1 MHARVNVPDLAFAAF
16 LVALGAFAFALAS
29 ELSVGTAAAM
39 GPGYVPRAL
48 AILIMIYGAVLG
60 ARAVLAAREAFPAI
74 ALRPLL
80 MICAAVALFALL
92 LPIAGLA
99 LTSFAVVACA
109 GLGRGTTYGCARTS
123 SWRWRW
129 PRSPWCCSS
138 PRSGCR
144 SRSGR
149 ARASAWTCSPISPPA
164 SRPR

>member
-1 MHARVNVPDLAFAAF
+1 MHARVNVPNLAFAAF

-60 ARAVLAAREAFPAI
+60 ARAVLAAWEAFPAI
-74 ALRPLL
+74 AFRPLL

-99 LTSFAVVACA
+99 VTSFAVVACA
-109 GLGRGTTYGCARTS
+109 GVAGYDVRLRENLVLAVALAAFAVVLFVTALGLPIPIG
-123 SWRWRW
+123 
-129 PRSPWCCSS
+129 PR
-138 PRSGCR
+138 
-144 SRSGR
+144 
-149 ARASAWTCSPISPPA
+149 
-164 SRPR
+164 